1 MQLKISSPERN
12 MYEGHILQITLP
24 TESWDIDITD
34 SQTPMVTALKPGI
47 VKIIPQTEQ
56 MQVIAISIGKG
67 MAFVDGKVV
76 RVVTSTVTLS
86 PEESEENLKTMKNE
100 LEEKIKELRKKWSI
114 EEIEKSLIKL
124 EKINADLKLERIKNL
139 P

>member
-12 MYEGHILQITLP
+12 MYEGHIFQITLP
-24 TESWDIDITD
+24 TESWDIDIKEN
-34 SQTPMVTALKPGI
+34 QTPMVTALKPGI
-47 VKIIPQTEQ
+47 IKIIPQTEQ
-56 MQVIAISIGKG
+56 MQMIAISIGKG

-86 PEESEENLKTMKNE
+86 PEESEENLKKMKNE